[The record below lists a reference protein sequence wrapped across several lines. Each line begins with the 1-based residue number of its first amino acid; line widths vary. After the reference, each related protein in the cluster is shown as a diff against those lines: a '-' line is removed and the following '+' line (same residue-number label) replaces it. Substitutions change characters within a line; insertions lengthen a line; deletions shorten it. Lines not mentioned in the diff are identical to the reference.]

1 MTMFQYEA
9 ETVAGETHHL
19 CQTPRRHDVSRM
31 HEAVEMPCCFLNLL
45 SHIVVHL
52 HIEDIGHEVKRVLV
66 VLDLRV
72 KAGQVEAVRK
82 VVFVDLAE
90 VLISSGRYEL
100 IRWLARVMS
109 VPRHPS
115 CLRQRRKSSD

>member
-1 MTMFQYEA
+1 MH
-9 ETVAGETHHL
+9 ETV
-19 CQTPRRHDVSRM
+19 QMPR
-31 HEAVEMPCCFLNLL
+31 CFLNLL

-115 CLRQRRKSSD
+115 CLRQPRKSSD